1 MPTKVERTAHEPSS
15 PNSEASGT
23 SGKLVI
29 IAILAFALAAAGA
42 SWLFRYSAT
51 NQAARYWGPEGSQ
64 LIRDAQKVFLQRIPP
79 ETGAGRVEISQARGI
94 THLRNA
100 LLEDRS
106 FNWASK
112 TIGETELK
120 WVLTFFDSET
130 GKFMNI
136 GIADDCHVIRGY
148 TLGVNRVQVMQPIS
162 CEPIANGLRE
172 MFTELA
178 PDSPSAAR

>member
-1 MPTKVERTAHEPSS
+1 MKV
-15 PNSEASGT
+15 

-29 IAILAFALAAAGA
+29 VAILAIAFAAAGT

-51 NQAARYWGPEGSQ
+51 NQTARYWGPEGLQ
-64 LIRDAQKVFLQRIPP
+64 LIRDAQKVFIQRSPP
-79 ETGAGRVEISQARGI
+79 KTGRVEISQARGI

-106 FNWASK
+106 FNWASN
-112 TIGETELK
+112 TIGETELE
-120 WVLTFFDSET
+120 WVLTFYDSET

-136 GIADDCHVIRGY
+136 GIADECRVIRGY

-172 MFTELA
+172 MFAEFTAEQ
-178 PDSPSAAR
+178 PPSAR